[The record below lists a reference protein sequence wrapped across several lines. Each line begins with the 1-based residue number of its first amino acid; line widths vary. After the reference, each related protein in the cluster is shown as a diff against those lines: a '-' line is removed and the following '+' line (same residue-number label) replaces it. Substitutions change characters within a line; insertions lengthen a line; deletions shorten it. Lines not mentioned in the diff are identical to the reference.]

1 MPDRRPPPNQA
12 FVLRA
17 AADKI
22 RSILTALEREQGMEV
37 QRVVVDCDNIVKFT
51 TTIHCGY

>member
-1 MPDRRPPPNQA
+1 MPDRKTPQNQA

-22 RSILTALEREQGMEV
+22 RSILTALEREQGVEI